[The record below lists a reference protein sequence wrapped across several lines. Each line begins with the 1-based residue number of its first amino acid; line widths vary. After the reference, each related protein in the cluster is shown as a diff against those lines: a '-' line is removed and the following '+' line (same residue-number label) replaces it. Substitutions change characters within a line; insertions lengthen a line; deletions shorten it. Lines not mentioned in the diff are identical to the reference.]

1 MAQIRTALPSL
12 TVQEPQLGRRCLLTT
27 GAGDLTPF
35 VSRIDQN
42 NKNNSYPAA
51 AVVKVDR
58 NGSLKGS
65 YGSAFLPGVSNYYN
79 TRPFVDAEPVAPTPS
94 VSACLP
100 PAVAT
105 VSEDFTIK
113 NLPGRDGTRATNT
126 MTPSRAVGAVPAV
139 PCCWTAEATGATH
152 RIRPEP
158 VVRSTIPILVQL
170 AGYSHSHSTTHQTK
184 CSRSRLILRQQLSLH
199 RPVW

>member
-58 NGSLKGS
+58 SGSLKGS
-65 YGSAFLPGVSNYYN
+65 YGSAFLPGVSDYYRGD

-113 NLPGRDGTRATNT
+113 NLTGRDGTRVTNT
-126 MTPSRAVGAVPAV
+126 TTISRAVGEVPAV

-158 VVRSTIPILVQL
+158 VVRSTIPI
-170 AGYSHSHSTTHQTK
+170 
-184 CSRSRLILRQQLSLH
+184 RSSCNSPDIPILTPLPI
-199 RPVW
+199 RPNAVGRV